1 MGESTPTTRITQ
13 DFLVDIGGWEV
24 LKQAKAMV
32 AAGRVSAVRYRPPI
46 LSAIVQVDGRDLITR
61 LKIGKGAANVENLC
75 TCREAKEYGTICAH
89 VVAAGWAYLQQQEAA
104 SAAYAQ
110 GQARQGKASTAAK
123 KSQPTQ
129 AKAPTWKRVL
139 AGSDGAGGKSEPL
152 ALTLLLPLTF
162 PGCLQEKATRLIL
175 EASTEEIAPPESS
188 PPKSKPWDS
197 IPKTLDH
204 TYTVSEDDEAL
215 LALLERVHGVGDPP
229 PGLTNFPAKGYPL
242 LLRALD
248 GHPRVWLGKK
258 ERLRVIARAP
268 KPTLRLLTQT
278 DGGLRLELQSAD
290 SATKPVQTIKLPGSD
305 IRYAYTSATVEHPA
319 TLQRLF
325 SLPGAYAA
333 LLEGPVE
340 LAPDQAG
347 TFLAREL
354 PALSRVMEIDNAGL
368 GDRLGFETPLPEIHA
383 VLDGSLA
390 GVTIRLR
397 AKYPGGEFPLP
408 PSLLTEAV
416 SEASWQQVN
425 GQAHQFWR
433 RNVNAERAALTELT
447 KRGFESGKRDAG
459 YFYLNQERAV
469 GDFLANI
476 LPRWKQRWT
485 ITYGERFRQLA
496 PRLDYVEPEITLQ
509 WNDDASS
516 GEDWLSLD
524 ISPRSARSGADVAQL
539 DPAEI
544 QRWLQTGQSHQ
555 RTEDDRILLLPTA
568 GWTEMQEVLADADV
582 SQHSGAMRLG
592 AAQASGLLETVRAQ
606 GWSLSSQS
614 NWPPEETETDP
625 IASLPTELR
634 DLLRPYQAQGIQW
647 LAGLVRGRFGGVL
660 ADEMGLGKT
669 LQMLATLWW
678 LKTEQKATG
687 PALVIC
693 PTSLVDNWA
702 AEAARFTPDF
712 SVLCLHGPHRQQLF
726 SEMDQHDL
734 VITSYALLRRDLD
747 AYPVQDFAA
756 VILDEAQHIKNPA
769 SQNAKAAKA
778 LASPHKFVLTGTP
791 LENSLQDLWSVY
803 DFALPGYLGTA
814 QDFKQRYVSPINSG
828 DDAVQTRLRHRLRPF
843 LLRRT
848 KEDVVQDLPP
858 KLEQVSLVDLSAEQ
872 TEVYQS
878 LLQAGRRAVFD
889 GSGKSG
895 QGKNKIAVLT
905 TLLRLRQCVCDLRLL
920 DGKKQPTT
928 EWREPSAK
936 LDLAMELLNE
946 AMDGG
951 HRVLIFSQFVSL
963 LALLRQRLE
972 EEKITYAY
980 LDGSTRK
987 RAEVVKK
994 FQCDESQSAF
1004 LISLK
1009 AGGTGLNL
1017 TGADTVL
1024 HLDPWWNPAVEDQA
1038 TARAHRIGQ
1047 DKPVTSYK
1055 LIARGTVEEK
1065 ILRLQEKKREL
1076 FTANVTSEELFVEN
1090 LSWDEIEALLE

>member
-1 MGESTPTTRITQ
+1 MGESPPATRITQ

-32 AAGRVSAVRYRPPI
+32 AAGRVSAVRYQPPI
-46 LSAIVQVDGRDLITR
+46 LSAVVQVDGRDLITR
-61 LKIGKGAANVENLC
+61 LKIGKGAADVENLC
-75 TCREAKEYGTICAH
+75 TCREAKEYGTICVH
-89 VVAAGWAYLQQQEAA
+89 VMAAGWAYIQQQEAA

-110 GQARQGKASTAAK
+110 GQARQGKAAPPAK
-123 KSQPTQ
+123 KT
-129 AKAPTWKRVL
+129 KAPSTKAQTWKRVL
-139 AGSDGAGGKSEPL
+139 AGPNETKTEPL
-152 ALTLLLPLTF
+152 ALSLLLPLTF
-162 PGCLQEKATRLIL
+162 PSSLKEKATRLIL
-175 EASTEEIAPPESS
+175 EAQVGDPVTSGNSF
-188 PPKSKPWDS
+188 PKSRPWDS
-197 IPKTLDH
+197 IPKTLEH
-204 TYTVSEDDEAL
+204 TYAVSEDDEAL

-229 PGLTNFPAKGYPL
+229 PGVTNFPSKGYPL

-258 ERLRVIARAP
+258 KRLRVMARAA
-268 KPTLRLLTQT
+268 KPTLRLTTQN
-278 DGGLRLELQSAD
+278 DGGLHLELQQANSTAQ
-290 SATKPVQTIKLPGSD
+290 PVQVIQLPGSE
-305 IRYAYTSATVEHPA
+305 IRYAHFAATSEHPA

-333 LLEGPVE
+333 LLTGPVE
-340 LAPDQAG
+340 LAPEEAG
-347 TFLAREL
+347 AFLAREL
-354 PALSRVMEIDNAGL
+354 PALSRIMDIDDAGL
-368 GDRLGFETPLPEIHA
+368 GDRLGFETPVPEIHA

-390 GVTIRLR
+390 GVTMRLR
-397 AKYPGGEFPLP
+397 AKYPAGEFPLP
-408 PSLLTEAV
+408 PSLLGESPA
-416 SEASWQQVN
+416 EASWQQVA
-425 GQAHQFWR
+425 GKSHHFWR
-433 RNVNAERAALTELT
+433 RNTAAERAALTELT

-476 LPRWKQRWT
+476 LPRWKRRWT
-485 ITYGERFRQLA
+485 ITYGERFQQLA

-509 WNDDASS
+509 RDFGESS

-524 ISPRSARSGADVAQL
+524 ITPRSARSGENVASL

-555 RTEDDRILLLPTA
+555 RTENDRVLLLPTA
-568 GWTEMQEVLADADV
+568 GWQEMQEVLADAQV
-582 SQHSGAMRLG
+582 TQQPGAMRLG

-606 GWSLSSQS
+606 GWSLSGQS
-614 NWPPEETETDP
+614 NWPPERSEADP
-625 IASLPTELR
+625 LASLPDGLR
-634 DLLRPYQAQGIQW
+634 QLLRPYQAQGISW
-647 LAGLVRGRFGGVL
+647 LAGLARGSFGGVL

-669 LQMLATLWW
+669 LQMLAALWW
-678 LKTEQKATG
+678 LKTEQNAEG
-687 PALVIC
+687 PALIVC
-693 PTSLVDNWA
+693 PTSLVENWA
-702 AEAARFTPDF
+702 AEATRFVPDF
-712 SVLCLHGPHRQQLF
+712 SVLSLHGPDRQRLF
-726 SEMDQHDL
+726 TSMEEHDL
-734 VITSYALLRRDLD
+734 IVTSYALLRRDRES
-747 AYPVQDFAA
+747 YPIQEFAA
-756 VILDEAQHIKNPA
+756 VVLDEAQHIKNPA
-769 SQNAKAAKA
+769 SQNAQAAKA
-778 LASPHKFVLTGTP
+778 LPAPHKFVLTGTP

-814 QDFKQRYVSPINSG
+814 KDFKERYVAPINSG

-848 KEDVVQDLPP
+848 KEEVVQDLPP
-858 KLEQVSLVDLSAEQ
+858 KLEQVSLVDLSNEQ
-872 TEVYQS
+872 AEVYQS
-878 LLQAGRRAVFD
+878 LLEAGRRAVFD

-920 DGKKQPTT
+920 DGKKSSPTD
-928 EWREPSAK
+928 WREPSAK

-946 AMDGG
+946 AIDGG
-951 HRVLIFSQFVSL
+951 HRVLVFSQFVSL

-972 EEKITYAY
+972 AETIDYAY
-980 LDGSTRK
+980 LDGSTRQ

-994 FQCDESQSAF
+994 FQNDESQSAF

-1009 AGGTGLNL
+1009 AGSTGLNL

-1090 LSWDEIEALLE
+1090 LSWDEIEALLD